1 MCYFITIAIPI
12 EKDEILASNKTRGI
26 ELSRTLN
33 ESIIKS
39 IPNGYSAFLLTS
51 GMCSCDLFAEEQ
63 EGVDKQKL
71 EASLRKRY
79 TKKGWSKSKIDRAI
93 SQSTSSAE
101 KTGRYGL
108 RDDIIF
114 FICSLCNEIGTVYF
128 IAHWYKGDTET
139 ERIPVKGEMSLS
151 TDQVQGSNSINM
163 ADIVYK
169 IKSVG

>member
-1 MCYFITIAIPI
+1 MCYFITIAIPK
-12 EKDEILASNKTRGI
+12 EKDEILASNKIRGI

-39 IPNGYSAFLLTS
+39 IPNDYCAFLITS

-63 EGVDKQKL
+63 EVVDKQKL
-71 EASLRKRY
+71 EASLRKKY

-93 SQSTSSAE
+93 SQSTSSSE
-101 KTGRYGL
+101 KNASYGL
-108 RDDIIF
+108 REDIIF
-114 FICSLCNEIGTVYF
+114 FICSLCNKIDTIYF
-128 IAHWYKGDTET
+128 IAHWYKGDTEV
-139 ERIPVKGEMSLS
+139 EKIRAKGKMSLS
-151 TDQVQGSNSINM
+151 TDQVQESNSINM

>member
-1 MCYFITIAIPI
+1 MCYFITIAIPK
-12 EKDEILASNKTRGI
+12 EKDEILVSNKTRGI

-39 IPNGYSAFLLTS
+39 LPNGYSAFFLTS

-63 EGVDKQKL
+63 EGVDKQKI
-71 EASLRKRY
+71 EASLRKKY
-79 TKKGWSKSKIDRAI
+79 SKKGWSKSKIDRAI
-93 SQSTSSAE
+93 SQSASSSE

-108 RDDIIF
+108 RDDIFF
-114 FICSLCNEIGTVYF
+114 FICSLCNETGPVYF

-139 ERIPVKGEMSLS
+139 EKVHAKGEISLS
-151 TDQVQGSNSINM
+151 TDQVQRSNSINM